1 MWELI
6 QAGGWL
12 MLPIILSSV
21 VAAAIVLERL
31 WTLRSARVA
40 PPNLVG
46 QTWRW
51 VKEGQMDA
59 NRLKTLRADSPL
71 GEILSAGLANA
82 HHGREVM
89 KECIQEAAS
98 KVIHEFERY
107 LSTLGTIA
115 AVSPLLGLLGTVI
128 GMIDVFNAVMLQ
140 GTGNT
145 AVLAGGIS
153 KALITTAAGLTVAIP
168 ALFFHRFLVRRVDEL
183 VVAMEQEATKLVE
196 VIQGQRDPGFN
207 GAGNASNDAAS
218 ASNPAGRRAPSRAPT
233 PAPVKGN

>member
-12 MLPIILSSV
+12 MLPIVLSSV

-31 WTLRSARVA
+31 WTLRSSRVA
-40 PPNLVG
+40 PPSLVG
-46 QTWRW
+46 QAWRW
-51 VKEGQMDA
+51 IKEGQLDA
-59 NRLKTLRADSPL
+59 NRLKAMHADSPL
-71 GEILSAGLANA
+71 GEILAAGLANM

-89 KECIQEAAS
+89 KECIQEAAT
-98 KVIHEFERY
+98 KVIHELERY

-115 AVSPLLGLLGTVI
+115 AISPLLGLLGTVI

-196 VIQGQRDPGFN
+196 VVQGQRDVTLN
-207 GAGNASNDAAS
+207 GSGNGSAQAAATRQS
-218 ASNPAGRRAPSRAPT
+218 AEKRTPRRAPA
-233 PAPVKGN
+233 AAKGN

>member
-6 QAGGWL
+6 KAGGWL

-40 PPNLVG
+40 PPSLVG
-46 QTWRW
+46 QAWRW
-51 VKEGQMDA
+51 IKEGQLDA
-59 NRLKTLRADSPL
+59 SRLKSMRADSPL
-71 GEILSAGLANA
+71 GEVLAAGLANA
-82 HHGREVM
+82 RHGREVM

-98 KVIHEFERY
+98 KVIHDLERY

-183 VVAMEQEATKLVE
+183 VVAMEQEATRLVE
-196 VIQGQRDPGFN
+196 VVQGQRDAAFN
-207 GAGNASNDAAS
+207 GNGDQRS
-218 ASNPAGRRAPSRAPT
+218 AVPEKTAQRRT
-233 PAPVKGN
+233 PAPAKGN

>member
-6 QAGGWL
+6 KAGGWL

-46 QTWRW
+46 QAWRW
-51 VKEGQMDA
+51 IKEGQLDA
-59 NRLKTLRADSPL
+59 NRLKSLRADSPL
-71 GEILSAGLANA
+71 GEVLAAGLANA
-82 HHGREVM
+82 RHGREVM
-89 KECIQEAAS
+89 KEAIQEAAS
-98 KVIHEFERY
+98 KVIHELERY

-183 VVAMEQEATKLVE
+183 VVAMEQEATRLVE
-196 VIQGQRDPGFN
+196 VVQGQREPAFN
-207 GAGNASNDAAS
+207 GNGNGAA
-218 ASNPAGRRAPSRAPT
+218 AVEKPAPRRAPAP
-233 PAPVKGN
+233 AKGN